1 MEEWRGHP
9 EARPPGER
17 TLWAA
22 EAAQRIRLVRRH
34 LLGLAAVG
42 GLAPSA
48 TAETASQPLPPGPL
62 TLVVPYGPGSTNDL
76 LARLLAPELG
86 AQLGRP
92 MVVDNRPG
100 AGGTL
105 GIGQVVR
112 SRPDGST
119 LALVSASSIPIN
131 RALFRNLSFDPARDL
146 TLVGVAASTPN
157 ALIVSGESG
166 IASLADL
173 VAAAKRPG
181 RPPMR
186 HFSPGNGTSQH
197 LSCVQLAR
205 LAGIAVEN
213 VPYRGPAEGIT
224 GLLAGEVAF
233 GFASVPSVVGLVRDG
248 RLRALGTTGPR
259 ASALPGVPTLASLG
273 YAPFV
278 DTDVWYGIAA
288 PRGEPAEAQAV
299 LRRAFARA
307 GAAVA
312 GGAAR
317 ARRVRPG
324 AIDDGGRAGGIPGG
338 TDEVLGR
345 SGADGRRHGRLTA
358 GRPS

>member
-1 MEEWRGHP
+1 MATRRGRP
-9 EARPPGER
+9 EARPEGER
-17 TLWAA
+17 TPRAA
-22 EAAQRIRLVRRH
+22 EAARHIHLLRRH
-34 LLGLAAVG
+34 LIGLAAATG
-42 GLAPSA
+42 PAPG
-48 TAETASQPLPPGPL
+48 TKAETAPHPLPSGPL
-62 TLVVPYGPGSTNDL
+62 TLVVPYGPGSTNDI

-86 AQLGRP
+86 AQLGRT

-112 SRPDGST
+112 GRPDGAT

-131 RALFRNLSFDPARDL
+131 RALFRNLGFDPARDL
-146 TLVGVAASTPN
+146 TLIGVAASTPN
-157 ALIVSGESG
+157 ALIVPGEGG

-173 VAAAKRPG
+173 IAAAKRPG
-181 RPPMR
+181 QPSMR

-205 LAGIAVEN
+205 LAGVAVEN

-273 YAPFV
+273 YAPFA
-278 DTDVWYGIAA
+278 DTDVWYGVATQRA
-288 PRGEPAEAQAV
+288 VPAEAQTV

-307 GAAVA
+307 LDLPSLGEQLV
-312 GGAAR
+312 
-317 ARRVRPG
+317 
-324 AIDDGGRAGGIPGG
+324 RAGFDPAPPM
-338 TDEVLGR
+338 TAAELEAFLAAQTR
-345 SGADGRRHGRLTA
+345 FWADLVQTA
-358 GRPS
+358 GVTLD